1 MTKKGGSILFLLLI
15 LTVGIV
21 WFGQNYQKNQKLALV
36 EISGVAQSTNKETSN
51 KEEKKESEKIES
63 FDKNRDQKSL
73 LDYLSN
79 VPTEDGKKVV
89 SFYGDF
95 SESDSWLLSVENYM
109 KEQVKGELET
119 HSIALPDFDSYRL
132 LEENSVSLL
141 TEKNPTV
148 VFFQLPVYGDQVRD
162 ISLSDTKDYIMQDYE
177 AIKQVLPETLVVFV
191 TPHPSSSRK
200 ESFNSRTLV
209 YTSYLET
216 AIEAVEENNLP
227 LYHLHDLYQDA
238 IETANF
244 TLESTLAEDGK
255 TLNDEGN
262 RLYSE
267 IFTNQLSELIDTT
280 SGK

>member
-21 WFGQNYQKNQKLALV
+21 WLGQNYQENQKLALL
-36 EISGVAQSTNKETSN
+36 EINGVAQSTNKETTN
-51 KEEKKESEKIES
+51 KEEKKESTIVES
-63 FDKNRDQKSL
+63 FDKNRDQKSV

-95 SESDSWLLSVENYM
+95 SESDSWLLSVENDI

-119 HSIALPDFDSYRL
+119 HSIALPGFDSYRL

-141 TEKNPTV
+141 KEKTPDV
-148 VFFQLPVYGDQVRD
+148 VFFQIPVYGDQVRD
-162 ISLSDTKDYIMQDYE
+162 ISLSDAKAYIMQDYE
-177 AIKQVLPETLVVFV
+177 AIKQVLPDALIVFV

-200 ESFNSRTLV
+200 ESFNSRTLA

-227 LYHLHDLYQDA
+227 LYHLHDLYQDE
-238 IETANF
+238 IQTAGF

-267 IFTNQLSELIDTT
+267 IFTEQLSKLIDTT
-280 SGK
+280 NGK